1 MMGFARAPNRRSGV
15 RRCALTQRAKSRV
28 TACGL
33 TRAATACANGHR
45 CTPKTPVSCAGAPRP
60 RAKSRVTA
68 CGLTRATTARANEH
82 RCTPNTPG
90 ALRRCTAAAR
100 KIPGY
105 GLRPDPGYHGVR
117 KRAPLHAKNPRCP
130 ALVHRGRAQN
140 PGLRPAA

>member
-33 TRAATACANGHR
+33 TRATTACANEHR
-45 CTPKTPVSCAGAPRP
+45 CTPKTPGALRWCTAAARKIPGYGLRSDPGYDGARKRAPLHAKNPGAP
-60 RAKSRVTA
+60 
-68 CGLTRATTARANEH
+68 
-82 RCTPNTPG
+82 
-90 ALRRCTAAAR
+90 RRCTAAAR

-105 GLRPDPGYHGVR
+105 GLRPDPGYDDAR

-130 ALVHRGRAQN
+130 APVHRGRAQN